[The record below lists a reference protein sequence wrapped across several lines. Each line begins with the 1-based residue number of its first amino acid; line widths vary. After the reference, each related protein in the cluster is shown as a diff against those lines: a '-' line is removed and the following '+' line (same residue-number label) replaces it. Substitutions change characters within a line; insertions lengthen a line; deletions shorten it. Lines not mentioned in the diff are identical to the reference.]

1 MSAFPAFGSSNRTAS
16 GTPFYVTN
24 EGVTGPGGLSAYS
37 MGSDGTITAAGTFNT
52 GGGPSGIAI
61 SPNGSY
67 LYVTNFSGSPGVSAY
82 TIGSGGALTA
92 ITTGTFA
99 AGSNPNGI
107 AISPNG
113 NYLYTTNSGSGSGG
127 SDSISGYSIGSG
139 GSLSPITLSAAG
151 FIAGVEPWGI
161 AISPNG
167 NYLYVTNVSS
177 TGASGLSPYT
187 INPDGTLAAIT
198 TGTFATGSGP
208 KGIAIS
214 PNGNYLYVTNDGGSI
229 SAYTITSGSGAL
241 ASNGTFT
248 TVTNPQGGIAISPN
262 GNYLYVTNVS
272 SSGTNGLS
280 AYAIN
285 SGGSLSLSSSG
296 YTTGATPFGIAIS
309 PDGNYL
315 YVTNIGSATGAS
327 GISAFRINSDGTL
340 SPITLTTS
348 GSTTGK
354 YPAGIAIMP

>member
-1 MSAFPAFGSSNRTAS
+1 M
-16 GTPFYVTN
+16 
-24 EGVTGPGGLSAYS
+24 
-37 MGSDGTITAAGTFNT
+37 
-52 GGGPSGIAI
+52 
-61 SPNGSY
+61 
-67 LYVTNFSGSPGVSAY
+67 
-82 TIGSGGALTA
+82 
-92 ITTGTFA
+92 
-99 AGSNPNGI
+99 
-107 AISPNG
+107 
-113 NYLYTTNSGSGSGG
+113 
-127 SDSISGYSIGSG
+127 
-139 GSLSPITLSAAG
+139 
-151 FIAGVEPWGI
+151 
-161 AISPNG
+161 
-167 NYLYVTNVSS
+167 TNVSS

-340 SPITLTTS
+340 FPITLTASRLYHRKIPCRDSHRAVKGRESRCGALSSSRQGERTQNLREVATFIWNKWAMRNS
-348 GSTTGK
+348 NAR
-354 YPAGIAIMP
+354 PMAPEAIALSN